1 MNYLAEKNER
11 KSRKQAF
18 VLAIGL
24 HLGLAAALYLGMSDK
39 PQHATTQPSVA
50 QTEQHPQVNAKPRQV
65 NMP

>member
-11 KSRKQAF
+11 KSRQQAV

-24 HLGLAAALYLGMSDK
+24 HLGLAAVLYLGMSEK
-39 PQHATTQPSVA
+39 PSNTATQHSVA

>member
-11 KSRKQAF
+11 KSRQQAF

-24 HLGLAAALYLGMSDK
+24 HLGLAAMLYLSMSDK
-39 PQHATTQPSVA
+39 PHSASAQHSTA

>member
-39 PQHATTQPSVA
+39 PQPATTQHSVA